1 VPPGTPSP
9 GTSDNKRVDSETL
22 LTLRPRWSKQG
33 GVRVVGYVRVSTDE
47 QAATGAGMEAQR
59 EGIEREARRRAW
71 HVIAIHEDRGAS
83 GRSLDGRPGLS
94 AALSAVAGGEA
105 DALVV
110 LKLDR
115 LSRSLVDFAG
125 LLERARREKWALVA
139 LDLGV
144 DTTTPAGEL
153 VANVMGAVAQW
164 ERRVIG
170 ERTREALAVRRAQ
183 GVRLGRPRAIAP
195 DVRARI
201 VEARARGLS
210 FRAIAADLAAAHIP
224 TAHGGRWSGE
234 TVRKVVRAE
243 LPG

>member
-1 VPPGTPSP
+1 L
-9 GTSDNKRVDSETL
+9 VDEL
-22 LTLRPRWSKQG
+22 LTPWSRRSKQG
-33 GVRVVGYVRVSTDE
+33 VVRVVGYARVSTDE
-47 QAATGAGMEAQR
+47 QAASGAGMAAQR
-59 EGIEREARRRAW
+59 EGIERETRRRGW
-71 HVIAIHEDRGAS
+71 HLIAIHADRGAS

-139 LDLGV
+139 VDLGV
-144 DTTTPAGEL
+144 DTTSPSGEL
-153 VANVMGAVAQW
+153 VANVMASVAQW

-183 GVRLGRPRAIAP
+183 GVRLGRPRVTP
-195 DVRARI
+195 THVRHRVA
-201 VEARARGLS
+201 EARARGLS
-210 FRAIAADLAAAHIP
+210 YRAIAAELNGLEIP
-224 TAHGGRWSGE
+224 TAHGGRAWHAE
-234 TVRKVVRAE
+234 TVRKLAGGATD
-243 LPG
+243 L